1 VIKSVVYLLKY
12 KIIKFIQIFLIE
24 VTLGYFLFGFLWDMG
39 IIFHLSPSA
48 LRLRKDRLWFLVVK
62 IGGFEIATLS
72 LAMTVFIEVTLG
84 FIFFALF

>member
-1 VIKSVVYLLKY
+1 MTGLVC
-12 KIIKFIQIFLIE
+12 E

-39 IIFHLSPSA
+39 IIFHPSPSA
-48 LRLRKDRLWFLVVK
+48 LPSREDRLWFLVVK
-62 IGGFEIATLS
+62 IGGFEIVTLS